1 MGNKWSYRASIFG
14 FIVAFALLPFVGYM
28 DKSESGHLTRKS
40 AMLAAE
46 LCFVLLIKTVAT
58 VGGLTSALLL
68 ITNSAPNHS
77 VLGALNGLAQTLS
90 AAGRTA
96 GPFLSGGLFSL
107 ASKFDNGEV
116 ISFAVFSGVSLLGF
130 LLSLGIRSPNLEAEG
145 FGDGEQIKS
154 DDEENHSD

>member
-1 MGNKWSYRASIFG
+1 VSFNSLYPIFAQAPEPIGRGLTPQEIGLSMGFSGAVTIIFQLCFFGRLRDKMGNKWSYRASIFG

-68 ITNSAPNHS
+68 VSC
-77 VLGALNGLAQTLS
+77 TLS
-90 AAGRTA
+90 KKEHLN
-96 GPFLSGGLFSL
+96 F
-107 ASKFDNGEV
+107 
-116 ISFAVFSGVSLLGF
+116 
-130 LLSLGIRSPNLEAEG
+130 
-145 FGDGEQIKS
+145 
-154 DDEENHSD
+154 